1 MPKGSKNAY
10 TDKQKRRVRHIEH
23 GYEQRGAP
31 VQDAK
36 RIAWSTENK
45 LSGGGL
51 KAKSK
56 H

>member
-10 TDKQKRRVRHIEH
+10 TYKQKRRVRHSEQA
-23 GYEQRGAP
+23 YEQRGAP

-51 KAKSK
+51 KGKSK